1 MPYAVMAICGGAI
14 AFDGY
19 DLVVYGATLSS
30 LREEW
35 NLDPATAGLLGSV
48 PLIGMLLGA
57 MLVGSA
63 AARFGRRTMFLA
75 TVAFFSALMA
85 ITAAASGPEL
95 FALLRFFAG
104 LGLGGVMPLAA
115 ALTTEFA
122 PPGRRNLSYVIMQ
135 SGYPVGGVVAS
146 VLAMA
151 LLPVTDWR
159 IMYLLGA
166 LPLILILPFA
176 WRLLPES
183 EEYLDAR
190 RGGSAAVATRKDRS
204 GDGPASGVRTAS
216 EDSESTPS
224 DARST
229 GRSPVLAGIAA
240 LFAPG
245 YKSATVLFWT
255 MSFCSLL
262 FVYGINTWLPTLML
276 DAGYALS
283 SSLRFLLAFNAGAIV
298 GGIAGGWAADRWT
311 PKRVVVVSF
320 VLGAAAV
327 LGFTSVPAEA
337 LLLVLAAIAGYGAV
351 GTQTLING
359 WVTRSYPPHA
369 RTTGI
374 GWSLGVG
381 RLGGITGPT
390 VTGLIVAATGAGAGA
405 FWLFAAVGVIG
416 AALASGVRV
425 KQN

>member
-1 MPYAVMAICGGAI
+1 M
-14 AFDGY
+14 
-19 DLVVYGATLSS
+19 VYGATLSS

-311 PKRVVVVSF
+311 P
-320 VLGAAAV
+320 
-327 LGFTSVPAEA
+327 
-337 LLLVLAAIAGYGAV
+337 
-351 GTQTLING
+351 NG
-359 WVTRSYPPHA
+359 SSSYPSSSA
-369 RTTGI
+369 RPRCSDSPPSPPRHCCSSSPPSQDTARWARRRSSTAGSPAPI
-374 GWSLGVG
+374 PRTPVPRASAG
-381 RLGGITGPT
+381 RS
-390 VTGLIVAATGAGAGA
+390 
-405 FWLFAAVGVIG
+405 
-416 AALASGVRV
+416 ASGASAGSPDPRSRGSSSPRPVRERGHSGSSP
-425 KQN
+425 QSG